1 MQLIPRY
8 LYKNKVDVIANDVGF
23 VVEYRPV
30 YSRQIKV
37 YKGVDNKIQFRML
50 NADQKPI
57 DISGHQIEFQAFDDE
72 KNQVL
77 KYTATIQDDGSTRNT
92 KGMFYVTVTEN
103 DLLNLPSQYLSY
115 TIFDMEACDQKV
127 VTYSNSHF
135 GACGTIYIDDC
146 TSPTILPSLVV
157 NNWLAVGSG
166 SDTTWV
172 AGNDD
177 LTKIIAQPKINK
189 NEALHTVQFYTDAY
203 NNKGYTGTVKIQGT
217 LDNQITGT
225 TDWFHVKTV
234 DFVGNEVRPVMTSF
248 NGVYSYLRF
257 EADADPADKLI
268 KVLIR
273 N

>member
-8 LYKNKVDVIANDVGF
+8 LYRNRIDVVSNDIGF
-23 VVEYRPV
+23 VTEYRPV
-30 YSRQIKV
+30 YSRQVKV

-57 DISGHQIEFQAFDDE
+57 NISGHQIEFQAFDDE

-77 KYTATIQDDGSTRNT
+77 KYDATIQDDGSTTST

-115 TIFDMEACDQKV
+115 SIFDKESCDVKV
-127 VTYSNSHF
+127 VTYTNGHF
-135 GACGTIYIDDC
+135 DACGTIYIDDC

-157 NNWLAVGSG
+157 NNWLQVDGS
-166 SDTTWV
+166 STVWV
-172 AGNDD
+172 AGNDE
-177 LTKIIAQPKINK
+177 LTKITAQPKINK

-203 NNKGYTGTVKIQGT
+203 NDKGYVGNVKIQGT
-217 LDNQITGT
+217 LDNQIDDFTN
-225 TDWFHVKTV
+225 WFYIRDV
-234 DFVGNEVRPVMTSF
+234 DFDGTEVRPVMTSF

-257 EADADPADKLI
+257 EADADPADKLL

>member
-8 LYKNKVDVIANDVGF
+8 LYKNKVDIISNDIGF

-50 NADQKPI
+50 NADQKPL
-57 DISGHQIEFQAFDDE
+57 DISGHQIEFHAFDDE

-77 KYTATIQDDGSTRNT
+77 EYTATIQDDGSTTST
-92 KGMFYVTVTEN
+92 KGMFYVTITEN

-115 TIFDMEACDQKV
+115 TIFDMEACDVKV
-127 VTYSNSHF
+127 VTYANGHF

-146 TSPTILPSLVV
+146 TSPTILPSLKV
-157 NNWLAVGSG
+157 NNWLTVGSG
-166 SDTTWV
+166 DSRVWV
-172 AGNDD
+172 AGNDE

-203 NNKGYTGTVKIQGT
+203 NNKGYTGNVKIQGT
-217 LDNQITGT
+217 LDNQINGL

-234 DFVGNEVRPVMTSF
+234 EFDGDEVRPVMTSF

-257 EADADPADKLI
+257 EADADPADKLL

>member
-8 LYKNKVDVIANDVGF
+8 LYNNRIDVVSNDVGF

-37 YKGVDNKIQFRML
+37 YKGVDNRIQFRML

-57 DISGHQIEFQAFDDE
+57 DISGHVIEFQAFDDE

-77 KYTATIQDDGSTRNT
+77 KYDATIQDDGSTAST

-103 DLLNLPSQYLSY
+103 DLLNLPAQYLSY
-115 TIFDMEACDQKV
+115 TVFDMQACDQKV
-127 VTYSNSHF
+127 VTYANGHF

-146 TSPTILPSLVV
+146 TSPTILPSLEVT
-157 NNWLAVGSG
+157 NWLEVNE
-166 SDTTWV
+166 DTTVWV
-172 AGNDD
+172 AGNDE
-177 LTKIIAQPKINK
+177 LTKICAQPKINK

-203 NNKGYTGTVKIQGT
+203 NSNGYVGNVKIQGT
-217 LDNQITGT
+217 LDNQIDDQTN
-225 TDWFHVKTV
+225 WFDVKTV
-234 DFVGNEVRPVMTSF
+234 EFVGTEERPVMTSF

-257 EADADPADKLI
+257 EADADPADRLL

>member
-8 LYKNKVDVIANDVGF
+8 LYKNRIDVVANDIGF
-23 VVEYRPV
+23 VTEYKPV
-30 YSRQIKV
+30 YSRQVKV

-50 NADQKPI
+50 NADQKPL
-57 DISGHQIEFQAFDDE
+57 DISGHVIEFHAFDDE

-77 KYTATIQDDGSTRNT
+77 KYDATIQDDGLTSST
-92 KGMFYVTVTEN
+92 KGMFYVNVTEN

-127 VTYSNSHF
+127 VTYANGHF

-157 NNWLAVGSG
+157 NNWLTVGSG
-166 SDTTWV
+166 DDTVWV
-172 AGNDD
+172 AGNDE
-177 LTKIIAQPKINK
+177 LTKICAQPKINK

-203 NNKGYTGTVKIQGT
+203 NNMGYTGNVKIQGT
-217 LDNQITGT
+217 LDNQIDDQTNWYDINTISFDGS
-225 TDWFHVKTV
+225 
-234 DFVGNEVRPVMTSF
+234 EVRPVFSSF
-248 NGVYSYLRF
+248 NGVFSYLRF
-257 EADADPADKLI
+257 EADTDPADRLL

>member
-8 LYKNKVDVIANDVGF
+8 LYKNEVVIISNDVGF
-23 VVEYRPV
+23 VTEYRPV
-30 YSRQIKV
+30 YSRQVTV

-57 DISGHQIEFQAFDDE
+57 DISGHVIEFHAFDDE
-72 KNQVL
+72 KNLVL
-77 KYTATIQDDGSTRNT
+77 KYDATIQSGN

-115 TIFDMEACDQKV
+115 SVFDMEACDQRV
-127 VTYSNSHF
+127 VTYADGNF
-135 GACGTIYIDDC
+135 GACGTIYISDC
-146 TSPTILPSLVV
+146 TSPTILPSLEV
-157 NNWLAVGSG
+157 NNWLTVGSG
-166 SDTTWV
+166 DDTVWV
-172 AGNDD
+172 AGNDE

-203 NNKGYTGTVKIQGT
+203 NDKGYTGSVKIQGT
-217 LDNQITGT
+217 LDNQIDHT

-234 DFVGNEVRPVMTSF
+234 DFVGTEVRPVMTSF

-257 EADADPADKLI
+257 EADTDPADKLL